1 MDKRLL
7 YSAVLVA
14 SLSTN
19 YAQAKVEDP
28 VLPDPVQLKLD
39 GTDTV
44 AIKNI
49 LADKWLTKGNA
60 WGTQASLGDS
70 GLGFAIVP
78 NKGADGQPD
87 GTYTFFDDVVNADTK
102 FGDFTKKMFLIGN
115 DIKNGGN
122 AYVDYASQGIERTYW
137 KVTPDG
143 NKFKFQSNMY
153 PETYAGHN
161 PSDNGLNEKGEATEI
176 ETQFRPALTEDGTN
190 GLEWQAYPYTYFYRL
205 EKLKEEINSA
215 IDEGYDMTEIEAIY
229 NNPDAKYWQLKEASR
244 MISIIKRNKAMA
256 GATAD
261 SPVSITEYF
270 TDANCDAL
278 GGWTHDCE
286 YDKDGNVG
294 SGGHG
299 TNWQTHSSV
308 YTAPD
313 GYQTEKFI
321 ERWVSGNSD
330 PVTNTEVAGAGRL
343 SDGVLSQTLH
353 KLPAGGYK
361 VTCYAMATQQSKG
374 DDYKVEG
381 VSVFADTKSTPN
393 SQTVATLG
401 GVPQKYEFLLDVKEG
416 EDLTIGFKL
425 ENCTANWVFVDNFQI
440 EYCGPSFKAMNLYDV
455 QQAATELGNKLDAAA
470 CPDYLDIA
478 SKLVDKANNMTLDTD
493 DEAISN
499 MKTQLA
505 EIQAKIN
512 KSLDLYLEL
521 DALDKEIG
529 EFIGSLDIDALK
541 PEAQKKVNELD
552 DLDNDCGYDV
562 NESAADLAATTHT
575 LNNEQLT
582 QYIAD
587 LKIKLE
593 EARKAVIQKGD
604 DITWKIVNPSFD
616 TGTSE
621 GWTGKVTVSKDY
633 KNCEAYQSTFDLYQD
648 ITNIPDGVY
657 ELSVLAF
664 QRVANNDV
672 ASVAHDNGTEDI
684 TAVIYAND
692 LETPFTSPYT
702 YGMKEPAVTTG
713 STPDYKYNLNG
724 EDVYIPNSM
733 QGMAAAITENPNA
746 YTVTVPML
754 VEGGTLRIG
763 VREKRRPTNGT
774 WGDWAIWDN
783 FRLKYLGNDA
793 EAYKEVTTPLI
804 AKADAL
810 LESKMNADVRA
821 ALVKANDALKANGTS
836 EGIHALSA
844 AIEVANT
851 SIEAYK
857 PLKEAIDN
865 AQTRYEENEATS
877 ETSDAAKGLYTA
889 AVNTAQGIYDNG
901 TVADAEIPAAIKALN
916 SGVTKYVINDIIAN
930 ASVDKPAD
938 ITKVIA
944 NSDFATKSSTGWDV
958 IDGKMGFQT
967 DVEAGEFYNCTFNLQ
982 QTLVGLPAGM
992 YRLTTQAF
1000 YRYGNNPSAK
1010 VDDSDQLKYDV
1021 NENAYLYFSDKEIP
1035 TEDGKTVATELPESK
1050 QAIKTITAYQVA
1062 EDNLNNGAGL
1072 SSTSGLK
1079 EMETGTGIYIPDNMV
1094 TAQAFFNHSGDAYVS
1109 EPLNFNYY
1117 GNSDFRIGLIK
1128 NVKNDATSGD
1138 WTIVKNFKLYYLGED
1153 PTGISEIVTDA
1164 NAVAT
1169 KIYNASG
1176 MQIGKLQKGINIIE
1190 TVMKDGSKKVKKVV
1204 VK

>member
-19 YAQAKVEDP
+19 YAQAHVEDP
-28 VLPDPVQLKLD
+28 TLPNPVQLKLD

-49 LADKWLTKGNA
+49 LADQWLTNGNA
-60 WGTQASLGDS
+60 YGTQTSLGTS
-70 GLGFAIVP
+70 GLGFVIVP
-78 NKGADGQPD
+78 NKGDDGQPN
-87 GTYTFFDDVVNADTK
+87 GTYSFCNDKSGK
-102 FGDFTKKMFLIGN
+102 FGDFSNKIFLN
-115 DIKNGGN
+115 SFDENGGN
-122 AYVDYASQGIERTYW
+122 SYVDYNNQGIEKTYW
-137 KVTPDG
+137 KVTPNG
-143 NKFKFQSNMY
+143 TTFRFQSNEQ
-153 PETYAGHN
+153 PDTYAGYN
-161 PSDNGLNEKGEATEI
+161 PSDNGLDGKGESAVDG
-176 ETQFRPALTEDGTN
+176 QFRPALAEN
-190 GLEWQAYPYTYFYRL
+190 SEYGLDWAAYPYTYFYRL
-205 EKLKEEINSA
+205 EKLKDAINA
-215 IDEGYDMTEIEAIY
+215 ANDEGLDVSAVEAIY
-229 NNPDAKYWQLKEASR
+229 NNPNAAYWQLKEASR
-244 MISIIKRNKAMA
+244 MITDARRNKAMA
-256 GATAD
+256 EATAE
-261 SPVSITEYF
+261 SPVNITEYAP
-270 TDANCDAL
+270 DANCDAL
-278 GGWTHDCE
+278 TGWTHECE

-299 TNWQTHSSV
+299 TNWQAHSAV

-374 DDYKVEG
+374 DSYKVEG

-393 SQTVATLG
+393 SQTVATLA
-401 GVPQKYEFLLDVKEG
+401 GVPQKYEFLLDIKEG

-425 ENCTANWVFVDNFQI
+425 DKCTANWVFVDNFQI
-440 EYCGPSFKAMNLYDV
+440 EYCGPSFKAMNLNDV
-455 QQAATELGNKLDAAA
+455 QKAAA
-470 CPDYLDIA
+470 ELEAQMGGMEVCPTYTDKASELIAAVGEMTTDTDEAEINAMKQQLADIA
-478 SKLVDKANNMTLDTD
+478 
-493 DEAISN
+493 
-499 MKTQLA
+499 
-505 EIQAKIN
+505 AKID
-512 KSLDLYLEL
+512 KSSALYAELTEL
-521 DALDKEIG
+521 DATIG
-529 EFIGSLDIDALK
+529 DFLSEGPAGTEVD
-541 PEAQKKVNELD
+541 ELEK
-552 DLDNDCGYDV
+552 LYNDCGYEV
-562 NESAADLAATTHT
+562 NESVSDLLSSFS

-582 QYIAD
+582 QYMAD
-587 LKIKLE
+587 LKVLLEAAQNASIKP
-593 EARKAVIQKGD
+593 GD
-604 DITWKIVNPSFD
+604 DITRKIVNPSFD
-616 TGTSE
+616 SGSE
-621 GWTGKVTVSKDY
+621 GWTVKEGNPKFDGTY
-633 KNCEAYQSTFDLYQD
+633 KNCEVYQGTFDIYQD

-664 QRVANNDV
+664 QRVAENNV
-672 ASVAHDNGTEDI
+672 ASKAHDNGIEDI
-684 TAVIYAND
+684 TAFIYAND

-702 YGMKEPAVTTG
+702 YGMKENSG
-713 STPDYKYNLNG
+713 DDYAYTLNG
-724 EDVYIPNSM
+724 ETVYIPNSM
-733 QGMAAAITENPNA
+733 KGMAAATTENPNA

-763 VREKRRPTNGT
+763 VREKRRPSNVNGS

-783 FRLKYLGNDA
+783 FRLKYIGSKG
-793 EAYKEVTTPLI
+793 EALNAVTTPLI
-804 AKADAL
+804 AKAAGL
-810 LESKMNADVRA
+810 LDSKMNADVRTQLEA
-821 ALVKANDALKANGTS
+821 AKTALETEATVP
-836 EGIHALSA
+836 GIHTLSA
-844 AIEVANT
+844 AIEAANT

-857 PLKEAIDN
+857 PLQAAIEN
-865 AQTRYEENEATS
+865 AQTRYEENEAASETS
-877 ETSDAAKGLYTA
+877 ETAKGLYNA
-889 AVNTAQGIYDNG
+889 AVATAQGIYDNG
-901 TVADAEIPAAIKALN
+901 TAADAEIPAAIKALN
-916 SGVTKYVINDIIAN
+916 EGVTKYVINDIIAD
-930 ASVDKPAD
+930 ASEAKPAD

-944 NSDFATKSSTGWDV
+944 NSDFATMSSTGWDV
-958 IDGKMGFQT
+958 KDGTMGFQSGNN
-967 DVEAGEFYNCTFNLQ
+967 VEAGEFFNCTFNLQ

-1000 YRYGNNPSAK
+1000 YRNGSDASAK

-1035 TEDGKTVATELPESK
+1035 TEEGKKVATELPESK
-1050 QAIKTITAYQVA
+1050 QVIKTITAHKIA
-1062 EDNLNNGAGL
+1062 EDDWNSVGL
-1072 SSTSGLK
+1072 SAAGGLK
-1079 EMETGTGIYIPDNMV
+1079 KMDDGMYIPDNMI
-1094 TAQAFFNHSGDAYVS
+1094 TAQAFFKSDAGSAYDS
-1109 EPLNFNYY
+1109 EPLNFNYD

-1128 NVKNDATSGD
+1128 NVTVTND
-1138 WTIVKNFKLYYLGED
+1138 WTIVKNFKLYYLGVD